1 MHTLMDL
8 NGSIPTF
15 IRLTEASVHDSK
27 ILEEVPVEPN
37 AYYLMDKGYVKFD
50 TLYTY
55 FHQEHA
61 WFVTRAKDNMKY
73 EVLESREIDS
83 QDGLI
88 SDETIKLI
96 GYYTSRKYPD
106 NLRLV
111 VYEDFREGTVYRFL
125 TNNFTL
131 EAITIAELYRER
143 WQIEIFF
150 KWIKQHLHIKSFY
163 GTTMNAV
170 FTQI

>member
-37 AYYLMDKGYVKFD
+37 AYYLRDKGYVKFD
-50 TLYTY
+50 TLYTH

-73 EVLESREIDS
+73 EVLESREIDP
-83 QDGLI
+83 QAELI

-111 VYEDFREGTVYRFL
+111 VYEDFRDGTVYRFL

-131 EAITIAELYRER
+131 EALTIAELYRER

-150 KWIKQHLHIKSFY
+150 YDKLHIMRSKVY
-163 GTTMNAV
+163 MA
-170 FTQI
+170 